1 MAQTQQGSHFTSG
14 SDQQPE
20 QAPRSSAA
28 KATPMVQT
36 GISNR
41 SAQATRR
48 AARHAGQHDRRR
60 RHRTSQ
66 RHVPVIAFVVVA
78 FAVMGALG
86 YWLTHT
92 VFDNQDDGPKVE
104 PGIEVNITIPEGA
117 GGAEISEILR
127 EAGVISDTAAFFKE
141 VRNQDA
147 EASMKSGSYSFIT
160 GANVKE
166 VVRQL
171 VEGPNSTADS
181 FTIPEGYNVNDV
193 ARIVEERLGIPA
205 DDFLARAKASNY
217 VNDYPFLSEAV
228 DDSLEGFLFPKTYD
242 MGGKEK
248 SADNVI
254 RTMLNQYST
263 EVGSLDFD
271 AARAA
276 LSEKYDVDMSNY
288 KILIMASVIEKEAY
302 SGDDWVN
309 VSSTFYNRLNQWMP
323 LQSDAT
329 MGYVTGG
336 PVTPDDLEVE
346 SPYNTYLNYGLPPTP
361 ICNPSL
367 KSIEAA
373 LHPADT
379 KYLYFLIVEEN
390 GYSYHAFSETYE
402 QHLEAIAKV
411 DAETA

>member
-1 MAQTQQGSHFTSG
+1 
-14 SDQQPE
+14 
-20 QAPRSSAA
+20 
-28 KATPMVQT
+28 
-36 GISNR
+36 
-41 SAQATRR
+41 
-48 AARHAGQHDRRR
+48 
-60 RHRTSQ
+60 
-66 RHVPVIAFVVVA
+66 
-78 FAVMGALG
+78 MGAVG
-86 YWLTHT
+86 FFLTHT
-92 VFDNQDDGPKVE
+92 VLDTSDDGPKVE

-127 EAGVISDTAAFFKE
+127 EAGVISDTATFFKE

-147 EASMKSGSYSFIT
+147 EASMKSGSYSFLT

-181 FTIPEGYNVNDV
+181 FTVPEGYNVGDV

-205 DDFLARAKASNY
+205 GDFLERAKASNY
-217 VNDYPFLSEAV
+217 VNDFPFLSEAV
-228 DDSLEGFLFPKTYD
+228 DDSL
-242 MGGKEK
+242 KEK
-248 SADNVI
+248 TADAVI
-254 RTMLNQYST
+254 RTMLNQYAS
-263 EVGSLDFD
+263 EVGSLDFET
-271 AARAA
+271 ARNE
-276 LSEKYDVDMSNY
+276 LSAKYDVDMTDY

-336 PVTPDDLEVE
+336 AVTPEDLETE

-379 KYLYFLIVEEN
+379 NYLYFLIVEE
-390 GYSYHAFSETYE
+390 GDYSYHAFSETYE
-402 QHLEAIAKV
+402 QHLEAINKV

>member
-1 MAQTQQGSHFTSG
+1 M
-14 SDQQPE
+14 
-20 QAPRSSAA
+20 A

-36 GISNR
+36 GISRR

-48 AARHAGQHDRRR
+48 AAQQAGKHDRRR
-60 RHRTSQ
+60 RRRNSQ
-66 RHVPVIAFVVVA
+66 MHVPIIAFVIVA
-78 FAVMGALG
+78 IAVMGALT

-92 VFDNQDDGPKVE
+92 VLDTTDDGPTVE
-104 PGIEVNITIPEGA
+104 PGLEVNITIPEGA

-147 EASMKSGSYSFIT
+147 EASMKSGSYSFVT

-181 FTIPEGYNVNDV
+181 FTIPEGYNVADV

-205 DDFLARAKASNY
+205 DEFLERAKASNY

-248 SADNVI
+248 SADSVI
-254 RTMLNQYST
+254 RTLLNQYAT
-263 EVGSLDFD
+263 EVATLDFESARNEL
-271 AARAA
+271 AA
-276 LSEKYDVDMSNY
+276 KYDVDMSDY

-336 PVTPDDLEVE
+336 AVTPEDLEIE

-367 KSIEAA
+367 QSIEAA

-379 KYLYFLIVEEN
+379 NYLYFLIVEEN
-390 GYSYHAFSETYE
+390 GYSYHAFSETYD
-402 QHLEAIAKV
+402 QHLEAINKV

>member
-1 MAQTQQGSHFTSG
+1 MAQNQQGTHFGGG
-14 SDQQPE
+14 SEQPQQ
-20 QAPRSSAA
+20 AARSSAA

-36 GISNR
+36 TISSR

-48 AARHAGQHDRRR
+48 AAQHAGQHDRRR
-60 RHRTSQ
+60 RQRNSQ
-66 RHVPVIAFVVVA
+66 GHAPIVAFVLVA
-78 FAVMGALG
+78 FIVMGAVGFL
-86 YWLTHT
+86 LTHT
-92 VFDNQDDGPKVE
+92 VFDNTDDGPTVQ
-104 PGIEVNITIPEGA
+104 PGIEVNVTIPEGA

-127 EAGVISDTAAFFKE
+127 EAGVISDTASFFKE

-193 ARIVEERLGIPA
+193 ARIVEERLGIPS
-205 DDFLARAKASNY
+205 DEFLERAKASNY
-217 VNDYPFLSEAV
+217 VNDFPFLSEAV

-254 RTMLNQYST
+254 RAMLNQYST
-263 EVGSLDFD
+263 EVASLDFD

-276 LSEKYDVDMSNY
+276 LAEKYDVDMSNY
-288 KILIMASVIEKEAY
+288 KILIMASIIEKEAY

-336 PVTPDDLEVE
+336 AVTPEDLETE

-367 KSIEAA
+367 QSIEAA

-379 KYLYFLIVEEN
+379 NYLYFLIVEE
-390 GYSYHAFSETYE
+390 GDYSYHAFSENYD
-402 QHLEAIAKV
+402 QHLEAINKV

>member
-1 MAQTQQGSHFTSG
+1 MAQTQQGSHFTGG
-14 SDQQPE
+14 SNQSQ
-20 QAPRSSAA
+20 QAPQTSAA

-36 GISNR
+36 SISSR

-48 AARHAGQHDRRR
+48 AAQQAGKHDRRR
-60 RHRTSQ
+60 RRRNSQ
-66 RHVPVIAFVVVA
+66 RHIPVIAFVIVA
-78 FAVMGALG
+78 FVVMGAVG
-86 YWLTHT
+86 FFLTHT
-92 VFDNQDDGPKVE
+92 VLDTSDDGPKVE

-127 EAGVISDTAAFFKE
+127 EAGVISDTATFFKE

-147 EASMKSGSYSFIT
+147 EASMKSGSYSFLT

-181 FTIPEGYNVNDV
+181 FTVPEGYNVGDV

-205 DDFLARAKASNY
+205 GDFLERAKASNY
-217 VNDYPFLSEAV
+217 VNDFPFLSEAV

-248 SADNVI
+248 TADAVI
-254 RTMLNQYST
+254 RTMLNQYAS
-263 EVGSLDFD
+263 EVGSLDFET
-271 AARAA
+271 ARNE
-276 LSEKYDVDMSNY
+276 LSAKYDVDMTDY

-336 PVTPDDLEVE
+336 AVTPEDLEME

-379 KYLYFLIVEEN
+379 NYLYFLIVEE
-390 GYSYHAFSETYE
+390 GDYSYHAFSETYD
-402 QHLEAIAKV
+402 QHLEAINKV

>member
-1 MAQTQQGSHFTSG
+1 MAQTQQGSHFTGG
-14 SDQQPE
+14 SNQSQ
-20 QAPRSSAA
+20 QAPQTSAA

-36 GISNR
+36 GISSR

-48 AARHAGQHDRRR
+48 AAQQAGKHDRRR
-60 RHRTSQ
+60 RRRNSQ
-66 RHVPVIAFVVVA
+66 RHIPVIAFVIVA
-78 FAVMGALG
+78 FVVMGAVG
-86 YWLTHT
+86 FFLTHT
-92 VFDNQDDGPKVE
+92 VLDTSDDGPKVE

-127 EAGVISDTAAFFKE
+127 EAGVISDTATFFKE

-147 EASMKSGSYSFIT
+147 EASMKSGSYSFLT

-181 FTIPEGYNVNDV
+181 FTVPEGYNVGDV

-205 DDFLARAKASNY
+205 GDFLERAKASNY
-217 VNDYPFLSEAV
+217 VNDFPFLSEAV

-248 SADNVI
+248 TADAVI
-254 RTMLNQYST
+254 RTMLNQYAS
-263 EVGSLDFD
+263 EVGSLDFET
-271 AARAA
+271 ARNE
-276 LSEKYDVDMSNY
+276 LSAKYDVDMTDY

-336 PVTPDDLEVE
+336 AVTPEDLETE

-379 KYLYFLIVEEN
+379 NYLYFLIVEE
-390 GYSYHAFSETYE
+390 GDYSYHAFSETYD
-402 QHLEAIAKV
+402 QHLEAINKV